1 MLDLDLFKKSALA
14 IAVAFALSA
23 CGGGG
28 HGSSSNNGND
38 DPGND
43 DPDEPVV
50 QVRKVTVSALAAD
63 TNASKINTIGC
74 YDQKADEDKCKL
86 VVYQVIPA
94 VYDNGGESA
103 GWNKGWGPSAY
114 KGTIAGL
121 TSHLNYIKDLG
132 VNALWV
138 TPVFHTNPSD
148 DNVTRKTDAS
158 GYYSSTHVEI
168 DHLTGTDE
176 SFRDFVTAAH
186 EQDLQV
192 ILDGVFGHAKEDFVQ
207 SDKINSRVPA
217 LTDKCF
223 GMDGN
228 LVKDQ
233 SGKETCGATKFF
245 DWADHAAANEKYF
258 SELAAYMITEY
269 GIDGWRFDQAY
280 QIPAANWKNI
290 QAAINTAADKKG
302 VSGYTVAEIWDGG
315 GESIKKTAFDGDL
328 DSSFN
333 FPMRY
338 SLVKVLASQEDTGMD
353 GAYGAEASTIET
365 YGYNN
370 MSKYA
375 VAGKMYNSFTD
386 NHDLVRFGD
395 LIQRAGYTKDGATA
409 SVVKNDEYQ
418 RRHMLSYIFLSQ
430 MSGPITI
437 MYNQEIGDQV
447 EGFVNKLDSCGTDTA
462 YCDDHV
468 SRTDAVYDTAD
479 LNSSQ
484 NKLRNYLKS
493 LLKLRSEHRAM
504 YYGSRYHVFSND
516 KTYMDVKINS
526 DDNDVVLFV
535 MNTGTDAA
543 EITLNDKGL
552 EAVCGKVPAI
562 CGDSMVFTLTNLLDD
577 GEVIVLDGSTP
588 IPLEKLSG
596 KLFAV
601 TPGEVQ

>member
-50 QVRKVTVSALAAD
+50 QVRKVTVSELKALTSAEEAEKTQQ
-63 TNASKINTIGC
+63 TNKIGC
-74 YDQKADEDKCKL
+74 YDMKADEEKCKL
-86 VVYQVIPA
+86 VIYQVIPA
-94 VYDNGGESA
+94 VYDNGGDGD
-103 GWNKGWGPSAY
+103 GWGTGWGPSAY
-114 KGTIAGL
+114 KGTIGGLAG
-121 TSHLNYIKDLG
+121 HLDYIKDLG

-138 TPVFHTNPSD
+138 TPVFRTTPSD
-148 DNVTRKTDAS
+148 DATARKTDAS
-158 GYYSSTHVEI
+158 GYFPSTHAEI
-168 DHLTGTDE
+168 DPFIGTDA
-176 SFRDFVTAAH
+176 SFRDFVAAAH
-186 EQDLQV
+186 ERKLQV

-207 SDKINSRVPA
+207 PAVINAQVPP
-217 LTDKCF
+217 LVRKCI
-223 GMDGN
+223 GDDGN
-228 LVKDQ
+228 LHDD
-233 SGKETCGATKFF
+233 CGNTRYF

-280 QIPAANWKNI
+280 QVPAASWQKI
-290 QAAINTAADKKG
+290 QAAINEAAEAKG

-315 GESIKKTAFDGDL
+315 GSLIQQFAFNGNL

-338 SLVKVLASQEDTGMD
+338 SLMKVLASQEDAGPAD
-353 GAYGAEASTIET
+353 AHGAAASTIET
-365 YGYNN
+365 YGFNN
-370 MSKYA
+370 MRQYA

-395 LIQRAGYTKDGATA
+395 LIQRAGYTADGATA
-409 SVVKNDEYQ
+409 DVVKNDEYQ
-418 RRHMLSYIFLSQ
+418 RRHKLSYIFLSQ

-447 EGFVNKLDSCGTDTA
+447 QGYVDKPSSCGTDKA

-468 SRTDAVYDTAD
+468 SRTDAVYDTAN
-479 LNSSQ
+479 LNSAQ
-484 NKLRNYLKS
+484 KKLRNYLKS

-504 YYGSRYHVFSND
+504 YYGSRYHVYSD
-516 KTYMDVKINS
+516 AKTYIDLKIS
-526 DDNDVVLFV
+526 DDNDRVLFV
-535 MNTGTDAA
+535 MNTGTDDV
-543 EITLNDKGL
+543 EITLDEQGL
-552 EAVCGKVPAI
+552 GTICTTFPEMCPNGNAI
-562 CGDSMVFTLTNLLDD
+562 TLTNMLDES
-577 GEVIVLDGSTP
+577 EVIVLDGNTAVP
-588 IPLEKLSG
+588 VEKLSG
-596 KLFAV
+596 KLFSV
-601 TPGEVQ
+601 MPGELQ